1 MKISEKQYSKT
12 KWQGA
17 GLFVIVFSTQEQG
30 I

>member
-1 MKISEKQYSKT
+1 MRISEKQYSKT

-17 GLFVIVFSTQEQG
+17 GVLVIVFSTQEQG